1 MEAFHRLV
9 RRYLIAEN
17 RFLGGALMP
26 TPIDREKLLS
36 IGVLSGRSRYGKN
49 FSKSVTDELGNTV
62 TEHWNDRQDV
72 IIRPQVVQSKT
83 SVKPTGE

>member
-1 MEAFHRLV
+1 MLPADTSAQEAK
-9 RRYLIAEN
+9 
-17 RFLGGALMP
+17 FLGGMSMP

-36 IGVLSGRSRYGKN
+36 IGVLSGKSRHGDN

-72 IIRPQVVQSKT
+72 LIRAKPVEFRS
-83 SVKPTGE
+83 SVENTGE